1 MLPDLNYWEIVFEL
15 CIYYTHILV
24 KCQQVIVSEVMI
36 MSDMTMERAIAN
48 AIASIEMEGFV
59 VTDKHKELITK
70 LMNKEMTLED
80 ALKELN
86 NDASNRNGQ

>member
-1 MLPDLNYWEIVFEL
+1 
-15 CIYYTHILV
+15 
-24 KCQQVIVSEVMI
+24 
-36 MSDMTMERAIAN
+36 MSDMTVERAIAN
-48 AIASIEMEGFV
+48 AIASTEMEGFV

-70 LMNKEMTLED
+70 LMSKEMTLED